1 MGHTLQNKRVSFP
14 RRLYIPAEINMLL
27 HEDSGGGGGEETSWQ
42 QMEADS
48 QLFAFALFEKETRD

>member
-1 MGHTLQNKRVSFP
+1 
-14 RRLYIPAEINMLL
+14 MLL